1 MRNRQEL
8 FDLIGALGRRRYQVG
23 EQAFSSLG
31 LNHTEARL
39 LTILD
44 RESGEATQDAL
55 SSSLFVDR
63 SNAGRA
69 LKGLEQR
76 RYVSRHK
83 DRGRQPNEPRSADG
97 RRRRG
102 RHRGRPA
109 EKGTSSIL
117 LQRPHG
123 GRGRRD
129 RRPVGKGIRS
139 RGPSATAG
147 ATRRSNQRTLSTPSR
162 RGGGAH
168 ALPAS
173 PCVSGWTFWTQWT

>member
-1 MRNRQEL
+1 MSNRQEL

-69 LKGLEQR
+69 LKSLEQR

-83 DRGRQPNEPRSADG
+83 DEAD
-97 RRRRG
+97 
-102 RHRGRPA
+102 
-109 EKGTSSIL
+109 
-117 LQRPHG
+117 
-123 GRGRRD
+123 
-129 RRPVGKGIRS
+129 S
-139 RGPSATAG
+139 RTNLVQLTAAG
-147 ATRRSNQRTLSTPSR
+147 AEAVTEVARLRKELARSFFS
-162 RGGGAH
+162 
-168 ALPAS
+168 ALTEAEAGEI
-173 PCVSGWTFWTQWT
+173 VDLLGKAFDREDLQATGRVTKI

>member
-1 MRNRQEL
+1 MSNRQEL

-69 LKGLEQR
+69 LKSLELQKQINWLDDER
-76 RYVSRHK
+76 
-83 DRGRQPNEPRSADG
+83 
-97 RRRRG
+97 
-102 RHRGRPA
+102 RPA
-109 EKGTSSIL
+109 
-117 LQRPHG
+117 
-123 GRGRRD
+123 
-129 RRPVGKGIRS
+129 
-139 RGPSATAG
+139 
-147 ATRRSNQRTLSTPSR
+147 
-162 RGGGAH
+162 
-168 ALPAS
+168 
-173 PCVSGWTFWTQWT
+173 C